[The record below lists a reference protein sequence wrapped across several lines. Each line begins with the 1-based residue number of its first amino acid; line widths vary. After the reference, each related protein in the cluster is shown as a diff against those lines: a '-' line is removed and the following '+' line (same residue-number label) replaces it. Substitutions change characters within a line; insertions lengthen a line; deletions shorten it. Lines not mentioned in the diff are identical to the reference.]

1 MAFCNTLRFKNK
13 TSTHLLFKRLFACVE
28 LSINAKAYHLI
39 TELLII
45 SLNNP
50 DVIQCIGNIA
60 YNDRAALQCKKD
72 TRIKGGFMAEST
84 ILMVDDEEEIIH
96 LMSIYFNN
104 EGYKLLQASNG
115 LEALKI
121 LQSQQIDLIVLDLMM
136 PKMDGVQA
144 CMKIRE
150 TNPIPII
157 MLSAKGQD
165 IDKIAGLSIGADDY
179 VTKPFNPLELI
190 ARIKSQLRRMNQFNS
205 VAANTNEIHIE
216 NIIINIASHTVT
228 VDQQEIRLTPRQFA
242 LLRMLAVNRGT
253 VLSMDRIY
261 EEVWNEPF
269 MESKNSVM
277 VHIRKLREKIETNP
291 REPRI
296 IKTVW
301 GIGYKIESDLKAR
314 GE

>member
-1 MAFCNTLRFKNK
+1 
-13 TSTHLLFKRLFACVE
+13 
-28 LSINAKAYHLI
+28 
-39 TELLII
+39 
-45 SLNNP
+45 
-50 DVIQCIGNIA
+50 
-60 YNDRAALQCKKD
+60 
-72 TRIKGGFMAEST
+72 MAEST
-84 ILMVDDEEEIIH
+84 ILMVDDEAEIIQ
-96 LMSIYFNN
+96 LMNIYFNN

-115 LEALKI
+115 LEALEI
-121 LQSQQIDLIVLDLMM
+121 LQSHQVDLIVLDLMM
-136 PKMDGVQA
+136 PKMDGLQA

-165 IDKIAGLSIGADDY
+165 IDKISGLSIGADDY

-190 ARIKSQLRRMNQFNS
+190 ARIKSQLRRMNQFNTA
-205 VAANTNEIHIE
+205 AANANEIHIE
-216 NIIINIASHTVT
+216 NVVINIASHMVT
-228 VDQQEIRLTPRQFA
+228 VDQQEIKLTPREFA
-242 LLRMLAVNRGT
+242 LLHMLAVNRGM

-277 VHIRKLREKIETNP
+277 VHIRKLREKIEDNP

-301 GIGYKIESDLKAR
+301 GIGYKIESNQKAR

>member
-1 MAFCNTLRFKNK
+1 
-13 TSTHLLFKRLFACVE
+13 
-28 LSINAKAYHLI
+28 
-39 TELLII
+39 
-45 SLNNP
+45 
-50 DVIQCIGNIA
+50 
-60 YNDRAALQCKKD
+60 
-72 TRIKGGFMAEST
+72 MAEST
-84 ILMVDDEEEIIH
+84 ILMVDDEAEIIQ

-104 EGYKLLQASNG
+104 EGYKLLQAPNG
-115 LEALKI
+115 VEALKI
-121 LQSQQIDLIVLDLMM
+121 LNSQQIDLIVLDLMM
-136 PKMDGVQA
+136 PEMDGLQA

-165 IDKIAGLSIGADDY
+165 IDKISGLSIGADDY

-190 ARIKSQLRRMNQFNS
+190 ARIKSQLRRMNQFNAI
-205 VAANTNEIHIE
+205 AANANEIHIE
-216 NIIINIASHTVT
+216 NVTINIASHTVK
-228 VDQQEIRLTPRQFA
+228 VDHQEIKLTPRQFA
-242 LLRMLAVNRGT
+242 LLHMLAVNRGT

-277 VHIRKLREKIETNP
+277 VHIRKLREKIESNP

-301 GIGYKIESDLKAR
+301 GIGYKIESDEKSR

>member
-1 MAFCNTLRFKNK
+1 
-13 TSTHLLFKRLFACVE
+13 
-28 LSINAKAYHLI
+28 
-39 TELLII
+39 
-45 SLNNP
+45 
-50 DVIQCIGNIA
+50 
-60 YNDRAALQCKKD
+60 
-72 TRIKGGFMAEST
+72 MAEST
-84 ILMVDDEEEIIH
+84 ILMVDDEAEIIQ
-96 LMSIYFNN
+96 LMNIYFNN
-104 EGYKLLQASNG
+104 EGYKLLHASNG

-121 LQSQQIDLIVLDLMM
+121 LQSHHIDLIVLDLMM
-136 PKMDGVQA
+136 PKMDGMQA

-150 TNPIPII
+150 TNSIPII

-190 ARIKSQLRRMNQFNS
+190 ARIKSQLRRLNQFNS
-205 VAANTNEIHIE
+205 VTTNPNEIHIE
-216 NIIINIASHTVT
+216 NVVINIASHVVT
-228 VDQQEIRLTPRQFA
+228 VDEQEIKLTPRQFA
-242 LLRMLAVNRGT
+242 LLHMLAVNRG
-253 VLSMDRIY
+253 VVVSMDRIY

-291 REPRI
+291 REPQI

-301 GIGYKIESDLKAR
+301 GIGYKIENDSKTR

>member
-1 MAFCNTLRFKNK
+1 
-13 TSTHLLFKRLFACVE
+13 
-28 LSINAKAYHLI
+28 
-39 TELLII
+39 
-45 SLNNP
+45 
-50 DVIQCIGNIA
+50 
-60 YNDRAALQCKKD
+60 
-72 TRIKGGFMAEST
+72 MAEST
-84 ILMVDDEEEIIH
+84 ILMVDDEAEIIQ
-96 LMSIYFNN
+96 LMNIYFNN

-115 LEALKI
+115 LEALEI
-121 LQSQQIDLIVLDLMM
+121 LQSHQVDLIVLDLMM
-136 PKMDGVQA
+136 PKMDGLQA

-165 IDKIAGLSIGADDY
+165 IDKISGLSIGADDY

-190 ARIKSQLRRMNQFNS
+190 ARIKSQLRRMNHFNS
-205 VAANTNEIHIE
+205 TASNANEIHIE
-216 NIIINIASHTVT
+216 NVVINIASHAVT
-228 VDQQEIRLTPRQFA
+228 VDQQEIKLTPREFA
-242 LLRMLAVNRGT
+242 LLHMLAVNRGM

-277 VHIRKLREKIETNP
+277 VHIRKLREKIEANP

-301 GIGYKIESDLKAR
+301 GIGYKIEGVLKAR